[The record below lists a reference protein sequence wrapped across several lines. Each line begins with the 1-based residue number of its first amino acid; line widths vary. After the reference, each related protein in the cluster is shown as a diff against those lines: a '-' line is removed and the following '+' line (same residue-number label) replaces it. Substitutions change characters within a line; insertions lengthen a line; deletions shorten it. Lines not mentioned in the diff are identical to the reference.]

1 MTKSEAYGVVF
12 AEASSHGVFNIAPD
26 IGGIR
31 GVIKNGKNGK
41 LFKRQ
46 SNNIEIA
53 NYIYKSYMDKK
64 NYKNKVKNTKLF
76 YEKYLNFKLVEKK
89 FNKIIKEI
97 NLK

>member
-64 NYKNKVKNTKLF
+64 NYKIKSKIQNYFMK
-76 YEKYLNFKLVEKK
+76 KYLNWK
-89 FNKIIKEI
+89 
-97 NLK
+97 

>member
-1 MTKSEAYGVVF
+1 MFF
-12 AEASSHGVFNIAPD
+12 AEASSHSVFNIAPD
-26 IGGIR
+26 IGGIE
-31 GVIKNGKNGK
+31 VIKNGKNGK

-76 YEKYLNFKLVEKK
+76 
-89 FNKIIKEI
+89 
-97 NLK
+97 

>member
-53 NYIYKSYMDKK
+53 NYI
-64 NYKNKVKNTKLF
+64 
-76 YEKYLNFKLVEKK
+76 
-89 FNKIIKEI
+89 
-97 NLK
+97 